1 MSDFLRH
8 LSAASGFLALGML
21 DDAANELE
29 EIPPVL
35 KRSPEVVAIRVEI
48 YRAASKWEEMAMLSR
63 QLVKMR
69 PDDSAAW
76 LALAFAVRRAE
87 SPDAELAV
95 LREEDKALPSCAAV
109 NWDSPAAKLRVGST
123 VMTLRLRADAIRKS
137 LALSSF
143 EHSKNRFVI
152 AEESRCLPRQNDEK
166 QTLLSIE

>member
-1 MSDFLRH
+1 MSDFQRH
-8 LSAASGFLALGML
+8 ISAASGFLALGML

-87 SPDAELAV
+87 SPDAELA
-95 LREEDKALPSCAAV
+95 LLHEADKAVPSCAAV
-109 NWDSPAAKLRVGST
+109 KYALACSASVCGLLSVAKGYLRECFALAGLLRITALDDEDLAALW
-123 VMTLRLRADAIRKS
+123 
-137 LALSSF
+137 
-143 EHSKNRFVI
+143 
-152 AEESRCLPRQNDEK
+152 ESRGEG
-166 QTLLSIE
+166 

>member
-1 MSDFLRH
+1 MNAFQRH
-8 LSAASGFLALGML
+8 LAAASGFLTLGML

-29 EIPPVL
+29 EISPAL
-35 KRSPEVVAIRVEI
+35 KCTPEVIALRVEI

-95 LREEDKALPSCAAV
+95 LREAEKALPSCAAV
-109 NWDSPAAKLRVGST
+109 KYALACSA
-123 VMTLRLRADAIRKS
+123 S
-137 LALSSF
+137 L
-143 EHSKNRFVI
+143 
-152 AEESRCLPRQNDEK
+152 CG
-166 QTLLSIE
+166 LLSVAKEYLRECFALAGLLRIKALDDEDLAALWESLGEG